1 MISVVDSLNL
11 IGQTMDSILD
21 FLAQDE
27 ELSQDFQK
35 YLEINEIEIETPKQ
49 FNNFVIEY
57 ILDMKMQ
64 SGLRVLEYFR
74 RNNKSYDEIINAL
87 LNSFVS
93 IFKVNKI
100 LSNGF
105 ETTCITSE
113 KDVTLIPM
121 VKMNHLKQIGRFDYI
136 EARIVELNGAYF
148 ILEVHDVI
156 SEHDVFKATTEGI
169 KHLIQDSR
177 CAYFKNE
184 EKRKILEKSAE
195 EFYEKMKECFGL
207 EENCNFITTTNKK
220 VDELIKYFNE
230 FRLDG
235 KKKDYSNLIEKVEK
249 NRFLEI
255 KELNSSESDFLENA
269 IGGFSSHK
277 ETYDVALWIDK
288 KRGFYV
294 IPFFETFL
302 KCFKEEI
309 EGKEACIREFL
320 TSDKIPP
327 SVIKYALEE
336 NENFFEEI
344 NKVLNT
350 DFSTLE
356 ELLFNTKSAFIENGI
371 FSPTTV
377 LFNSEL
383 FSNLLEITKSDN
395 SF

>member
-1 MISVVDSLNL
+1 
-11 IGQTMDSILD
+11 MDSILD

-184 EKRKILEKSAE
+184 EKRKTLEKS
-195 EFYEKMKECFGL
+195 
-207 EENCNFITTTNKK
+207 
-220 VDELIKYFNE
+220 V
-230 FRLDG
+230 
-235 KKKDYSNLIEKVEK
+235 
-249 NRFLEI
+249 
-255 KELNSSESDFLENA
+255 
-269 IGGFSSHK
+269 
-277 ETYDVALWIDK
+277 WIMICLFQK
-288 KRGFYV
+288 
-294 IPFFETFL
+294 
-302 KCFKEEI
+302 FKTR
-309 EGKEACIREFL
+309 KF
-320 TSDKIPP
+320 
-327 SVIKYALEE
+327 V
-336 NENFFEEI
+336 FH
-344 NKVLNT
+344 
-350 DFSTLE
+350 
-356 ELLFNTKSAFIENGI
+356 
-371 FSPTTV
+371 
-377 LFNSEL
+377 
-383 FSNLLEITKSDN
+383 
-395 SF
+395 